1 VRSEIRIRPLD
12 AATDAEACDAIIRGL
27 PEWFGLDSGI
37 RDCARAVRSESGLVA
52 VDDAGVVGFLTY
64 TTADDVAEITWM
76 GVGSDRRHRGAGRAL
91 IEALVE
97 RLRRD
102 GVRRLLVKTLSAR
115 RPYAPYAETRAF
127 YRSLG
132 FAEEQE
138 LDIWGPEN
146 PAVLLARDL

>member
-1 VRSEIRIRPLD
+1 VWNEIRIRPLD
-12 AATDAEACDAIIRGL
+12 AATDAEACDAIVRGL
-27 PEWFGLDSGI
+27 PEWFGRDVGI
-37 RDCARAVRSESGLVA
+37 QDCARAVRSQAGLVA
-52 VDDAGVVGFLTY
+52 VDGGDVDGFLTY

-76 GVGSDRRHRGAGRAL
+76 AIGADRRRRGAGRAL

-115 RPYAPYAETRAF
+115 EPYAPYAETRAF
-127 YRSLG
+127 YRSMG

-138 LDIWGPEN
+138 LDIWGPGN